1 MTVPAAALP
10 PLGPPRAFAPPPYT
24 DAVLDTGLRLV
35 TVRAGTV
42 PLAEIR
48 MLAPLPAHA
57 VDPAAAD
64 VLATLT
70 AQECARRVTAGVDA
84 DPRREGTLVS
94 VAWTGTWLA
103 LNASVPAP
111 AAPWALR
118 LLARALSRPRLTEE
132 ACAVAARALALRAPG
147 RLAHPRTAAHA
158 ALYAHA
164 YPGCRERHPGPDA
177 LLAVTVAEVRALHT
191 AHVHPRGAYAV
202 VVAPGELAE
211 EAARAYAL
219 WTGTGLRSAA
229 PPPAPPPA
237 GHGIRAVPW
246 GAATTTAQVLLAASA
261 PDRTDPS
268 FPALSL
274 ANCLFGGYFSSR
286 LMRELRE
293 REGLAYHI
301 ESTIDDSFPRPSILI
316 SYATAP
322 ENVTRSLH
330 AVKRELWELASR
342 PPGAA
347 EIDAARAHMT
357 GLTWIGQTSQSGLA
371 SAYAGVLGHGLDPG
385 WLTTFPELLREVT
398 PAQVVEAAAAHY
410 GPHRFIGATLGAPP
424 GEWAERAP
432 V

>member
-1 MTVPAAALP
+1 MTAPATALP
-10 PLGPPRAFAPPPYT
+10 PLGRPRPFAPPPYT
-24 DAVLDTGLRLV
+24 DAVLGTGLRLV
-35 TVRAGTV
+35 TVRSGTV

-48 MLAPLPAHA
+48 MLVPLPAHA

-70 AQECARRVTAGVDA
+70 AQECARRVTEGVDA

-94 VAWTGTWLA
+94 VAWTGAWLA
-103 LNASVPAP
+103 LNASVPAS

-118 LLARALSRPRLTEE
+118 LLARVLAQPRLTEE
-132 ACAVAARALALRAPG
+132 ACAASARALALRAPG

-164 YPGCRERHPGPDA
+164 YPVLRERHPGPDA
-177 LLAVTVAEVRALHT
+177 LLAVTAAEVTALHA

-202 VVAPGELAE
+202 VVAPDDLAE
-211 EAARAYAL
+211 EASRGYAR
-219 WTGTGLRSAA
+219 WTGTGTRPAT

-246 GAATTTAQVLLAASA
+246 GGDVATAQVLLAAPA

-268 FPALSL
+268 FAALSL
-274 ANCLFGGYFSSR
+274 TNCLFGGYFSSR

-293 REGLAYHI
+293 NEGLAYQI
-301 ESTIDDSFPRPSILI
+301 ESTIDDSFPRPSVLI

-330 AVKRELWELASR
+330 AVKRELRELTAR

-385 WLTTFPELLREVT
+385 WLTTFPELLRQVT
-398 PAQVVEAAAAHY
+398 PAQVAQAAAAHY
-410 GPHRFIGATLGAPP
+410 GPHRFTGVALGVPP
-424 GEWAERAP
+424 GERAGY
-432 V
+432 VLE